1 MFELC
6 WEPVERLLGSA
17 DRNRDNVLRLAR
29 EELIMRR
36 LLRSRVHRML
46 GEQEHWED
54 NLRSLIQDAGMD
66 EEEFRSLWPFYR

>member
-1 MFELC
+1 MFEPY

-17 DRNRDNVLRLAR
+17 DRTPDNVRRLAR

-36 LLRSRVHRML
+36 LLRSRIQRML
-46 GEQEHWED
+46 GEKELWED

-66 EEEFRSLWPFYR
+66 EQEFRSLWPFYR